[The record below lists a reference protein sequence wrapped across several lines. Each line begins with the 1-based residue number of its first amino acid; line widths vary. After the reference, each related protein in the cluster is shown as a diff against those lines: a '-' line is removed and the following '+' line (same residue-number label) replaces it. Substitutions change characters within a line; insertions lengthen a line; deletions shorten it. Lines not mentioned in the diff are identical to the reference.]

1 MHVKTYIGARLTFG
15 ERLAG
20 KPASRFYE
28 RGLSTRGTAF
38 HFLHR
43 RWPPGEVHRR
53 RTGGLTGRSGA
64 TARSRVC
71 DDGGRSRSSITAA
84 LLEEGPTAGIGLA
97 STQCLYAPPRIVR
110 AAHREFPGAC
120 HLGTP
125 GRESNPD
132 VPSAAG
138 PLQSFR
144 PKETGGGHP
153 REKGGELV

>member
-1 MHVKTYIGARLTFG
+1 MHVKTYIGARFTFG

-64 TARSRVC
+64 TARLRRR
-71 DDGGRSRSSITAA
+71 GRSRSSITAA
-84 LLEEGPTAGIGLA
+84 LLEEGPNAGIGLA
-97 STQCLYAPPRIVR
+97 STQCLY
-110 AAHREFPGAC
+110 
-120 HLGTP
+120 
-125 GRESNPD
+125 
-132 VPSAAG
+132 
-138 PLQSFR
+138 
-144 PKETGGGHP
+144 
-153 REKGGELV
+153 